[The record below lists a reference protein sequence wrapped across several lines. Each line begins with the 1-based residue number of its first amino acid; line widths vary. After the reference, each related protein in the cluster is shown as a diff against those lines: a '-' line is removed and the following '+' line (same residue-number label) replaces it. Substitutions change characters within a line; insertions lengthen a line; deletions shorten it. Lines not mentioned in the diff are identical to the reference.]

1 MLFLISEAKEGLKME
16 KLHVKSHDSTKCDKN
31 INDDVSTTEISPLAA
46 NHFLSSPCNSL
57 DNHIGFGKKL
67 VRCTSTPSYSSLS
80 KFSLEKNILFTSNIK
95 LDHELREIDSEK
107 KKLIINTHEVTQDSL
122 YASSCDIT
130 VNESDI
136 TSSISSNRGK

>member
-1 MLFLISEAKEGLKME
+1 ME
-16 KLHVKSHDSTKCDKN
+16 KLHMKCHEPTKCDKN
-31 INDDVSTTEISPLAA
+31 INDDVSTTKISPLAA
-46 NHFLSSPCNSL
+46 NIFLGSPCNSL

-80 KFSLEKNILFTSNIK
+80 KFSLEKNILFNSNIK
-95 LDHELREIDSEK
+95 LDHELREIESETKKQITDS
-107 KKLIINTHEVTQDSL
+107 HGVTQDSL

-136 TSSISSNRGK
+136 TSSISSSRGK